1 MTPKAINPNYQ
12 LASSNDEA
20 IDLVLAALRDTPTPH
35 GMERRILNVL
45 EAETLKSAIPSGAQ
59 RSRGISALRNA
70 RAATISSLGRW
81 TAIAGVTTLAL
92 VAIVVTLTARRHT
105 VPTTAANPTPS
116 PNHALA
122 PAPQPTATATT
133 QPTPVH
139 HITAPTHP
147 AKPHPIEVAQSDDQQ
162 ISHPAPPIPL
172 TDQEKLLLRYARR
185 GRSDDLAEI
194 SNDRKAA
201 KEEQEAAEFQ
211 AFFEPIRIGESE

>member
-1 MTPKAINPNYQ
+1 MPSDQTLHHPNE
-12 LASSNDEA
+12 EA
-20 IDLVLAALRDTPTPH
+20 IDQVLAALRDTPTPY

-59 RSRGISALRNA
+59 RSRGISAFRDA

-92 VAIVVTLTARRHT
+92 VAIVVTLRRHT
-105 VPTTAANPTPS
+105 IPTTAANPTPS
-116 PNHALA
+116 PNHALVS
-122 PAPQPTATATT
+122 APQPTAMATT
-133 QPTPVH
+133 QPTPTH
-139 HITAPTHP
+139 HIPAPTHP
-147 AKPHPIEVAQSDDQQ
+147 AKPHPIEVAQSEDNQQ
-162 ISHPAPPIPL
+162 VSHPPPPLPL
-172 TDQEKLLLRYARR
+172 TDQERLLLRYARR
-185 GRSDDLAEI
+185 GRPDDLAEI